1 MSDIKDADQNLE
13 NMVMQNIISNEMTSV
28 ESYQRAATRLFEDLS
43 RTISSREEI
52 SKMSVTRPEEI
63 SPLLAALIQY
73 NERIHS
79 TQKAIDALAAEARA
93 REEIEELLL
102 ALRQSDERIHSTQ
115 KATDAL
121 AAETKIMLSQLKG
134 LV

>member
-1 MSDIKDADQNLE
+1 MSDIKDAEQDLE

-43 RTISSREEI
+43 RTISS
-52 SKMSVTRPEEI
+52 KMSVTRPEEI
-63 SPLLAALIQY
+63 SPLLVALIQS

-79 TQKAIDALAAEARA
+79 IQKATDALAAEARA
-93 REEIEELLL
+93 REEIEELLV
-102 ALRQSDERIHSTQ
+102 ALGQSDERIHSTQ

-134 LV
+134 LI